1 MSSSPSLEILV
12 RDAEGFVVWNG
23 PPFSSNGQP
32 TPKNERVSCSSTK
45 FSLDGSKFMAVKS
58 DGTISIYDSASLREM
73 RSFAVAN
80 VTAAEISPCGTY
92 LQTFQKPT
100 TPQEK
105 NVSLWNTETGDLA
118 HGLYQ
123 KSITKTTWPSIR
135 FSPDESSACRLATN
149 EVQFF
154 DSKDFSKG
162 ITSRIRVPG
171 VAAFE
176 LSKTPASHVA
186 VFVPEVKVLF
196 IAWAIILC
204 ALSILVQKGSPG
216 SVQIF
221 GCGKEAESQPS
232 ARRSFFRCSSV
243 QFSWNHGSTG
253 LLVVVQ
259 SDVDKT
265 NKSYYGETKLHY
277 LTVDGTH
284 EGLVPLRLSLSSK
297 AMSSSPS
304 LEILVRDAEGFIVWN
319 GPPFSSNGQPTP
331 KNERVSCSSTKFSLD
346 GSKFMAVKSDG
357 TISIYDSASLGEM
370 RSFAVANVTAAEIS
384 PCGTYLQT
392 FQKPTTPQEKNVS
405 LWNTE
410 TGDLAHGLYQKS
422 ITKTTWPSIRFSPD
436 ESSAC
441 RLATNE
447 VQFFDPK
454 DFSKGI
460 TSRIRVPS
468 VAAFELSKTPAS
480 HVAVFVPEVKVLFIA
495 WAIILCALSILVQKG
510 SPGSVQIFGCGKEA
524 ESQPSA
530 RRSFF
535 RPSIR
540 FSPDESSA
548 CRLATNEVQF
558 FDPKDFSKGITSR
571 IRVPSVA
578 AFELSKTPASHVAVF
593 VPEVKVLFIAWAIIL
608 CALSILVQKG
618 SPGSVQIFGCGKE
631 AESQPSAR
639 RSFFRCS
646 SVQFSWNHGS
656 TGLLVVVQSDVDKT
670 NKSYYGE
677 TKLHYLTVDGT
688 HEGLVPLRKEGP
700 VHDVQWSF
708 SGSEFA
714 VVYGFMPACVT
725 IFDKKCKPLMELG
738 EGPYNTLRWNPKGRI
753 LCVAGFGNL
762 PGDMTFWDV
771 VSKKQLGSNKAE
783 WSVTSEWSPDGRY
796 FLTASTAPRRQIDN
810 GYVKTSCYNIE
821 FGILSASVGHS
832 SSEQIEWIKI
842 FNYDGKRYFKKMFER
857 LYQVEWKP
865 ESPDRFDEISE
876 LLKSVESLK
885 LEEGK
890 SQGLSLLFLE
900 SETCA
905 DCKKAYLVLKRFYSF
920 LGQGS
925 SQKKPVASIP
935 TIQRPA
941 AYRPPH
947 AKQAAAIQ
955 AELLGVNPE
964 GEMSKNA
971 LRNKKK
977 REKKK
982 AAEAAAAS
990 GSNNA

>member
-58 DGTISIYDSASLREM
+58 DGTISIYDDSASLREM

-80 VTAAEISPCGTY
+80 VTAAEISPSGTY

-135 FSPDESSACRLATN
+135 FSPDESSACR
-149 EVQFF
+149 
-154 DSKDFSKG
+154 

-186 VFVPEVKVLF
+186 VFVPEV
-196 IAWAIILC
+196 
-204 ALSILVQKGSPG
+204 
-216 SVQIF
+216 
-221 GCGKEAESQPS
+221 
-232 ARRSFFRCSSV
+232 
-243 QFSWNHGSTG
+243 
-253 LLVVVQ
+253 
-259 SDVDKT
+259 
-265 NKSYYGETKLHY
+265 
-277 LTVDGTH
+277 
-284 EGLVPLRLSLSSK
+284 
-297 AMSSSPS
+297 
-304 LEILVRDAEGFIVWN
+304 
-319 GPPFSSNGQPTP
+319 
-331 KNERVSCSSTKFSLD
+331 
-346 GSKFMAVKSDG
+346 
-357 TISIYDSASLGEM
+357 
-370 RSFAVANVTAAEIS
+370 
-384 PCGTYLQT
+384 
-392 FQKPTTPQEKNVS
+392 
-405 LWNTE
+405 
-410 TGDLAHGLYQKS
+410 
-422 ITKTTWPSIRFSPD
+422 
-436 ESSAC
+436 
-441 RLATNE
+441 
-447 VQFFDPK
+447 
-454 DFSKGI
+454 
-460 TSRIRVPS
+460 
-468 VAAFELSKTPAS
+468 
-480 HVAVFVPEVKVLFIA
+480 
-495 WAIILCALSILVQKG
+495 
-510 SPGSVQIFGCGKEA
+510 
-524 ESQPSA
+524 
-530 RRSFF
+530 
-535 RPSIR
+535 
-540 FSPDESSA
+540 
-548 CRLATNEVQF
+548 
-558 FDPKDFSKGITSR
+558 
-571 IRVPSVA
+571 
-578 AFELSKTPASHVAVF
+578 
-593 VPEVKVLFIAWAIIL
+593 
-608 CALSILVQKG
+608 KG

-738 EGPYNTLRWNPKGRI
+738 EGPYNTLRWNPKGRSTVLFLI
-753 LCVAGFGNL
+753 PIFFYLLF
-762 PGDMTFWDV
+762 TFWDV

-810 GYVKTSCYNIE
+810 G
-821 FGILSASVGHS
+821 
-832 SSEQIEWIKI
+832 IKI

-890 SQGLSLLFLE
+890 SQ
-900 SETCA
+900 
-905 DCKKAYLVLKRFYSF
+905 
-920 LGQGS
+920 GQGS